1 VGLPLEPRLP
11 ESQPSTPCSAVAWV
25 RHDGSVAGR
34 QDLIRGL
41 LTREPAAR
49 LGSAACG
56 GAQRIFAHPF
66 FEGLPWEGLLQGA
79 PGPPVPHVHACLAGI
94 NSVLPAQGLH
104 PAETLSTSACWSSTI
119 KRIEIDEDIGKK
131 STVSHRLLWQG
142 AGKEQKLGTMGAGML
157 PQ

>member
-1 VGLPLEPRLP
+1 MA
-11 ESQPSTPCSAVAWV
+11 C
-25 RHDGSVAGR
+25 R
-34 QDLIRGL
+34 QDLIRAL

-94 NSVLPAQGLH
+94 NSVLLAQGLH
-104 PAETLSTSACWSSTI
+104 LRRRSPHLLAEL
-119 KRIEIDEDIGKK
+119 DHQEDGD
-131 STVSHRLLWQG
+131 
-142 AGKEQKLGTMGAGML
+142 
-157 PQ
+157 